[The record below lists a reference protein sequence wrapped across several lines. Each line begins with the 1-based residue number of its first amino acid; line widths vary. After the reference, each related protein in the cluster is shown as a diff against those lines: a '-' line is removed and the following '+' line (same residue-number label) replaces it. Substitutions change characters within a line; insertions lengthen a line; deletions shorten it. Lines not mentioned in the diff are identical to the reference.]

1 MTKIA
6 LIRMLAMSAAVSV
19 SLLLPASL
27 IAQQSTVT
35 GAITDTAASPVA
47 GVRVV
52 IIELGRR
59 TQTDAEGR
67 YRLGSVPAGTYTFS
81 FSRLGFVPQTRKV
94 QVTATG
100 TAIDLR
106 LSPAGI
112 DLAPVQVTASTGA
125 TRAQDSPQPT
135 SVMEGAEL
143 RVSQATALGDVLEQI
158 PGVRTLSMTTG
169 IGKPVIRG
177 MTHYRVV
184 TLDNGQRTETQAWGH
199 DHSPNVETATADRIE
214 VIKGPSSV
222 LYGSDA
228 LGGVINVIAPALPDA
243 IDVPSFARGKV
254 SGAYNHNIRG
264 MDGTLSA
271 EAAVRGFGARA
282 GLTSRSSGDMRT
294 PAGVLSNTNN
304 QAIAPEIAVGYR
316 GARGNVA
323 ARYTSRIERIEIFDD
338 PVKFPGYTGY
348 QRIAS
353 HRASL
358 DVTAPLGKALV
369 QANAGYEQNY
379 RREFADLEATT
390 ADLGLF
396 VRNWTGFAHVNHS
409 PVGVFSGTIG
419 VSGMLSSFENLGS
432 KTLIPSSD
440 TRTAAV
446 YLFEQADI
454 GRWKTMFG
462 ARLDGRTLTTDGSAA
477 IGVPAQTRSFTAITG
492 SAGALYRLTD
502 PVSLVV
508 NVARGFRAP
517 SAPDLFANGFHE
529 GTRAFERGNPD
540 LNVETSLN
548 VDAGVR
554 LSAHSLT
561 GEATVFVNRVTDYI
575 YLRPFGTSGNAFDS
589 LQVVQGNARLV
600 GVEGRFAWKPVHI
613 LTLQMS
619 GDYVQGHNT
628 TAGVPLTFV
637 PPMRLIYGARV
648 HNESLGRGIVQPYFT
663 ANVETNW
670 KQTRIDPRDFAPPG
684 YSVASLGAGAGRIMP
699 RGLLT
704 IDLSVK
710 NVFDTHYRSFMSRY
724 KQYALAPGR
733 VMTLKVTTP
742 L

>member
-1 MTKIA
+1 MITG
-6 LIRMLAMSAAVSV
+6 IRTLAMVATALAAVA
-19 SLLLPASL
+19 LPARL
-27 IAQQSTVT
+27 CAQQGIVT
-35 GAITDTAASPVA
+35 GVVTDTAAGPVG
-47 GVRVV
+47 GVRVLIV
-52 IIELGRR
+52 ELGRR
-59 TQTDAEGR
+59 TQTDAEGG
-67 YRLGSVPAGTYTFS
+67 YRIGSVPAGNYTFS
-81 FSRLGFVPQTRKV
+81 FSRLGFMPQTRKV
-94 QVTATG
+94 RVTTAGATL
-100 TAIDLR
+100 DLS

-112 DLAPVQVTASTGA
+112 DLAPVQVTATTGA

-228 LGGVINVIAPALPDA
+228 LGGVINVVAPALPDA
-243 IDVPSFARGKV
+243 IDVPSFARGKI

-271 EAAVRGFGARA
+271 EAAVRGFGVRA
-282 GLTSRSSGDMRT
+282 GVTSRSSGDMRT
-294 PAGVLSNTNN
+294 PVGVLTNTNN
-304 QAIAPEIAVGYR
+304 QAIAPEVALGYR
-316 GARGNVA
+316 GSRGNVA

-348 QRIAS
+348 QRIES
-353 HRASL
+353 HRASV

-369 QANAGYEQNY
+369 QANAGFEQNY
-379 RREFADLEATT
+379 RREFADLEAAT

-396 VRNWTGFAHVNHS
+396 VRNWTGFAHVNHA
-409 PVGVFSGTIG
+409 PLGVFTGTVG

-440 TRTAAV
+440 TRTAAI
-446 YLFEQADI
+446 YFFEQADI

-462 ARLDGRTLTTDGSAA
+462 ARLDGRTLTTDGNAS
-477 IGVPAQTRSFTAITG
+477 IGVPAQTRSFTAVTG
-492 SAGALYRLTD
+492 SAGALYRLAD
-502 PVSLVV
+502 PVSVVV

-529 GTRAFERGNPD
+529 GTRAFERGNPHLD
-540 LNVETSLN
+540 VETSLN
-548 VDAGVR
+548 MDAGVR
-554 LSAHSLT
+554 LSAHNLT
-561 GEATVFVNRVTDYI
+561 GEATLFVNRVTDYI

-589 LQVVQGNARLV
+589 LQVVQGNARLA
-600 GVEGRFAWKPVHI
+600 GFEGRFAWRPVHI
-613 LTLQMS
+613 LTLQVS
-619 GDYVQGHNT
+619 GDYVQGQNT
-628 TAGVPLTFV
+628 TADVPLTFV

-648 HNESLGRGIVQPYFT
+648 HDETLGRGLVQPYFT
-663 ANVETNW
+663 ASMETNW
-670 KQTRIDPRDFAPPG
+670 KQTQIDPRDFAPPG

-704 IDLSVK
+704 VDLSVK
-710 NVFDTHYRSFMSRY
+710 NVFNTHYRSFMSRY

-733 VMTLKVTTP
+733 VVTLRVTTP

>member
-1 MTKIA
+1 MPFFV
-6 LIRMLAMSAAVSV
+6 RCLAVASLVAAFLPLSARAQQGAVTGTVSDTASAA
-19 SLLLPASL
+19 L
-27 IAQQSTVT
+27 QS
-35 GAITDTAASPVA
+35 
-47 GVRVV
+47 VRVMV
-52 IIELGRR
+52 VELGRR

-67 YRLGSVPAGTYTFS
+67 YRIGSIPAGSYTLS
-81 FSRLGFVPQTRKV
+81 FSRIGLVPETRRV
-94 QVTATG
+94 QVTASGATV
-100 TAIDLR
+100 DLR
-106 LSPAGI
+106 MSPAGI
-112 DLAPVQVTASTGA
+112 DLAPVQVTATTGA

-143 RVSQATALGDVLEQI
+143 RVSQATALGDVLEQV

-199 DHSPNVETATADRIE
+199 DHSPNVETASADRIE

-228 LGGVINVIAPALPDA
+228 LGGVINVIAPPIPDA
-243 IDVPSFARGKV
+243 IDISPFARGKF
-254 SGAYNHNIRG
+254 SGSYNHNIRG
-264 MDGTLSA
+264 MDGTLTA
-271 EAAVRGFGARA
+271 EAANGGFGARL

-294 PAGVLSNTNN
+294 PTGVLGNTNN
-304 QAIAPEIAVGYR
+304 RAFAPEIAVGYK
-316 GARGNVA
+316 GGRGNIA

-338 PVKFPGYTGY
+338 PVKFPDYSGF
-348 QRIAS
+348 QRISS
-353 HRASL
+353 HRASIDL
-358 DVTAPLGKALV
+358 TAPVGGALI
-369 QANAGYEQNY
+369 QANAGFEQNY
-379 RREFADLEATT
+379 RREFAEIDASE

-396 VRNWTGFAHVNHS
+396 VRNWTGFAHVNHA
-409 PVGVFSGTIG
+409 PIGVFSGTIG
-419 VSGMLSSFENLGS
+419 VSGMVSSFENLGT

-440 TRTAAV
+440 TRTAALYV
-446 YLFEQADI
+446 FEQADI

-462 ARLDGRTLTTDGSAA
+462 ARLDGRTLSTEGSSS
-477 IGVPAQTRSFTAITG
+477 IGVTAQSRSFSAITG
-492 SAGALYRLTD
+492 SAGALYRFSD
-502 PVSLVV
+502 PLALVV

-548 VDAGVR
+548 VDGGVR
-554 LSAHSLT
+554 LSANNLT
-561 GEATVFVNRVTDYI
+561 GEATVFVNRVNDYI
-575 YLRPFGTSGNAFDS
+575 YLRPFGASGNVFDS

-600 GVEGRFAWKPVHI
+600 GFEGRFAWKPARI

-619 GDYVQGHNT
+619 GDYVHGQNT
-628 TAGVPLTFV
+628 TADVPLTFV

-648 HNESLGRGIVQPYFT
+648 QNDGFAGLVQPYFT

-670 KQTRIDPRDFAPPG
+670 KQTRTDPRDFAPPG

-704 IDLSVK
+704 VDLSVK
-710 NVFDTHYRSFMSRY
+710 NVFDTHYRSFMSWY

-733 VMTLKVTTP
+733 VVTLRVTTP